1 MNEQNGT
8 VVIETPAQAP
18 AVEVAPV
25 QPEVAEAPKAPETPV
40 VIESPKVS
48 KPKAKAKAKKV
59 EKKDGRG
66 RPAIYT
72 GALARK
78 IASLIRKHGITGTRK
93 VLAKEG
99 LPQAEGRNKK
109 YKVSMPTLIKI
120 GQKAGITLKRGRPAA

>member
-8 VVIETPAQAP
+8 VVIETPAQDP
-18 AVEVAPV
+18 AVEVA
-25 QPEVAEAPKAPETPV
+25 QP
-40 VIESPKVS
+40 VS
-48 KPKAKAKAKKV
+48 KPKAKKVKAKAK
-59 EKKDGRG
+59 KKDGRG

-109 YKVSMPTLIKI
+109 YKVSMPTLIKL
-120 GQKAGITLKRGRPAA
+120 GKAAGITLKRGRPAA